1 MNAGTGNSTTFLLPR
16 KKISIHSEILQNA
29 RLHAHFFLFFSELPA
44 KTGKVERGWFS
55 FHFSKETAV
64 CDEEKSQCTS
74 TAFVRVCVRI
84 LDVQAEERRKK
95 RGEKKKRARDRSGRK
110 GAYQRAFLVASI
122 HVSSVTRVMSV
133 GNTRFLE
140 SNGAL
145 PFSLRCSP
153 SPLLFISPPSRSS
166 HSLAPPGK
174 LLHAIYYGLYV
185 HTCTESKARVFGTTS
200 TMDIYTYT
208 YRCICVYIH
217 VRKGEMF
224 VISRVRIYSGMTS
237 PAAYSFVLDTA
248 TPTERQMAR

>member
-1 MNAGTGNSTTFLLPR
+1 MR
-16 KKISIHSEILQNA
+16 KRANVQVRPSCVYVYVYSMYRQK
-29 RLHAHFFLFFSELPA
+29 RG
-44 KTGKVERGWFS
+44 GKKREEQDEKRRNERGI
-55 FHFSKETAV
+55 E
-64 CDEEKSQCTS
+64 
-74 TAFVRVCVRI
+74 
-84 LDVQAEERRKK
+84 
-95 RGEKKKRARDRSGRK
+95 SGRK

-208 YRCICVYIH
+208 YRCICVYIYT
-217 VRKGEMF
+217 RKGEMF

-248 TPTERQMAR
+248 TPTERQMARWTNGYE

>member
-1 MNAGTGNSTTFLLPR
+1 MR
-16 KKISIHSEILQNA
+16 KRANVQVRPSCVYVYVYSMYRQK
-29 RLHAHFFLFFSELPA
+29 
-44 KTGKVERGWFS
+44 RGG
-55 FHFSKETAV
+55 
-64 CDEEKSQCTS
+64 
-74 TAFVRVCVRI
+74 
-84 LDVQAEERRKK
+84 KK
-95 RGEKKKRARDRSGRK
+95 RGEKKRRARDRSGRK

-208 YRCICVYIH
+208 YKCICVYIYTY
-217 VRKGEMF
+217 VR
-224 VISRVRIYSGMTS
+224 
-237 PAAYSFVLDTA
+237 
-248 TPTERQMAR
+248 ERCSSYLA